1 MSDLNQPQDAGVS
14 VQVQTGVTYKTTGLF
29 GGMTL
34 APDGSATSSKRVMA
48 IVLILTSIVCGII
61 DPTKYFNFAS
71 LCIGSGCGLL
81 GLGALTKS

>member
-1 MSDLNQPQDAGVS
+1 MDEETVFSIQDDQPAGV
-14 VQVQTGVTYKTTGLF
+14 VYKTTGMF

-34 APDGSATSSKRVMA
+34 SPDGSAVSSKRVMA
-48 IVLILTSIVCGII
+48 VILILTGLVVGCV

-71 LCIGSGCGLL
+71 LTIGAGCGLL